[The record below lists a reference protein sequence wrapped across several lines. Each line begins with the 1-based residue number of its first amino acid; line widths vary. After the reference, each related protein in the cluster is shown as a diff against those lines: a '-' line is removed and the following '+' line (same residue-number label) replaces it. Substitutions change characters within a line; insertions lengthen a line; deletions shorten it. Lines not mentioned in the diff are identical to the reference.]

1 MTSSE
6 DNRVSIPPKRSEIGL
21 SVSRSCDSSQ
31 KLAFVSVIFYRF
43 FSWSETVTGTYELVT
58 IVNLLFRSTGSLV
71 SATESMLRPG

>member
-31 KLAFVSVIFYRF
+31 LLAFVSVIFYRF
-43 FSWSETVTGTYELVT
+43 FSWSETGTYERVT

-71 SATESMLRPG
+71 SAAESMLRPG